1 MAASGGDWRDSLL
14 AIVCPIMPAG
24 YPTVRP
30 HKMLDLT
37 NNSQLDSDF
46 VHTRAT
52 TATFVNASG
61 FQEVAP
67 ANTPR
72 PNYDPMTGQYLGL
85 LMEASSTNLLPWSN
99 DISQPSWYYAPQ
111 NAPLQSGFIGVSNT
125 ASAYRIGEGT
135 VPGLWEIG
143 TTIALSSGTQIAHS
157 AFIKSDGV
165 SKGYLQFIGLT
176 SSGEVAGNILVN
188 FDLKK
193 GEVYPENYGTNLLAA
208 KIEQRRNGWCR
219 IGALGNIAANA
230 TTGLL
235 LLRLRDDDDSTF
247 YQGRGRGLLVDG
259 FQVESNSVGALN
271 SFISSFVPTS
281 GVALSRA
288 GDLLRSQP
296 STINL
301 WYVQS
306 SGVLAQEVLINDADW
321 YDGGRGYA
329 LATNTN
335 TGARAEHRYGSS
347 TTNALRLLGVVGSG
361 SAVDYTTASVNIGN
375 GLEPWENPASG
386 TGTSRAIQLNSA
398 FAFSSSGLTLVIN
411 GAVAATNASGL
422 VPSGVDKLE
431 IAPVS
436 AGAFTLRRFAFYPS
450 LSNSELELITRP

>member
-1 MAASGGDWRDSLL
+1 
-14 AIVCPIMPAG
+14 MPAG

-30 HKMLDLT
+30 YKMLDLT
-37 NNSQLDSDF
+37 NNSKLDSDF
-46 VHTRAT
+46 TLTRAT

-67 ANTPR
+67 MDAPR
-72 PNYDPMTGQYLGL
+72 PNYDPLTGEYLGL
-85 LMEASSTNLLPWSN
+85 LMEAESANLLPWSN
-99 DISQPSWYYAPQ
+99 DISHPSWYYAPQ
-111 NAPLQSGFIGVSNT
+111 NAPLQSGFTGVSNT

-135 VPGLWEIG
+135 VPGLWEVG
-143 TTIALSSGTQIAHS
+143 TTITLSSRTQVAHS

-176 SSGEVAGNILVN
+176 ASGEIVGNVLVN
-188 FDLKK
+188 FDLTK

-208 KIEQRRNGWCR
+208 KIQRRRNGWYR
-219 IGALGNIAANA
+219 IGALGNMATSA

-259 FQVESNSVGALN
+259 FQVESNVPGSQNTL
-271 SFISSFVPTS
+271 ISSFIPTA
-281 GVALSRA
+281 GVALSRSR
-288 GDLLRSQP
+288 DLLRSRS
-296 STINL
+296 STIGD

-306 SGVLAQEVLINDADW
+306 SGVLSQEVLIDDADW

-329 LATNTN
+329 LATNTA
-335 TGARAEHRYGSS
+335 TGARAEHRYTCSAENS
-347 TTNALRLLGVVGSG
+347 LGLFGAVGSG
-361 SAVDYTTASVNIGN
+361 SLVDYTTANINIGN
-375 GLEPWENPASG
+375 GLEPWETPASG

-422 VPSGVDKLE
+422 APSGVDRLD